1 MDNTS
6 LYTTRGTSYES
17 ARPGYPDELMHYLY
31 EALHFDK
38 ANAIA
43 DVGSGTGKFTRLL
56 LEWGSRVY
64 AVEPNEEMI
73 SLRVQENSY
82 TLVPQ
87 GAEYL
92 SEIEDSTFDVVLCHN
107 VLEYVEDAES
117 VLNQLVRVL
126 KPGGILSVVK
136 HNDLGRVVAYAV
148 LNDDP
153 RAALDLLCK
162 EEAEDSMFGSR
173 NVYDNGRLVS
183 FLADWMELA
192 DTYGI
197 RTFFGLSSN
206 NEIKYTD
213 EWYRSMLELETKAG
227 TMDEYR
233 KIAFFNHLIFRKK
246 PAII

>member
-1 MDNTS
+1 M
-6 LYTTRGTSYES
+6 
-17 ARPGYPDELMHYLY
+17 
-31 EALHFDK
+31 
-38 ANAIA
+38 
-43 DVGSGTGKFTRLL
+43 
-56 LEWGSRVY
+56 
-64 AVEPNEEMI
+64 
-73 SLRVQENSY
+73 
-82 TLVPQ
+82 
-87 GAEYL
+87 
-92 SEIEDSTFDVVLCHN
+92 EDT
-107 VLEYVEDAES
+107 ES

-173 NVYDNGRLVS
+173 NVYENEHLVS
-183 FLADWMELA
+183 FLADRMELA

-213 EWYRSMLELETKAG
+213 EWFRSMLELETKAG